1 MNSHLVET
9 KERKVQAFLSKILHL
24 LFRNQTMGNWRQREE
39 VKLPKGSEAGKGLF
53 QSHSPL
59 RFVTWAVT
67 AVVEAIFTERERDR
81 GFERIK
87 GGGSD
92 IFLMFF
98 TGFALP
104 WILSYLLVMYNWTQT
119 NDQRTRLPSSS
130 IPQKISSIV
139 EWPFFL
145 KI

>member
-67 AVVEAIFTERERDR
+67 AVVEAIFTERERQRFWED
-81 GFERIK
+81 K
-87 GGGSD
+87 GGG
-92 IFLMFF
+92 FWYFF
-98 TGFALP
+98 DVLHRICFAMDFILP
-104 WILSYLLVMYNWTQT
+104 VSHV
-119 NDQRTRLPSSS
+119 
-130 IPQKISSIV
+130 
-139 EWPFFL
+139 
-145 KI
+145 